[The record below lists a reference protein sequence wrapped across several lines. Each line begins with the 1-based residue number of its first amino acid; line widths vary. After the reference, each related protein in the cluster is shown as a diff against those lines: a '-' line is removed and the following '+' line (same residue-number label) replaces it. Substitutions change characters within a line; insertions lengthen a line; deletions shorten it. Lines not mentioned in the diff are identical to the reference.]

1 MTTAMITN
9 FLMTAIFGLVAFV
22 SNIFIKKMDRFEK
35 KIEQILM
42 SDVAYTV
49 VDTTGWTLPL
59 NEHPSIVE
67 NPEIFEI
74 VDEEIPEHA
83 QTLIYKL

>member
-42 SDVAYTV
+42 SDVAINKDIEVIKSDIDNHETRI
-49 VDTTGWTLPL
+49 TNLET
-59 NEHPSIVE
+59 N
-67 NPEIFEI
+67 
-74 VDEEIPEHA
+74 
-83 QTLIYKL
+83 K

>member
-9 FLMTAIFGLVAFV
+9 FLMMAIFSLVAFV

-42 SDVAYTV
+42 SDVAINKDIEVIKSDIDNHEVRITNLE
-49 VDTTGWTLPL
+49 T
-59 NEHPSIVE
+59 
-67 NPEIFEI
+67 
-74 VDEEIPEHA
+74 
-83 QTLIYKL
+83 K

>member
-22 SNIFIKKMDRFEK
+22 SNIFLRKMDRFEK

-42 SDVAYTV
+42 SDVAINK
-49 VDTTGWTLPL
+49 DI
-59 NEHPSIVE
+59 EAIKIDIDDH
-67 NPEIFEI
+67 EIRITNLE
-74 VDEEIPEHA
+74 
-83 QTLIYKL
+83 K